1 MRMNFHNDDECYL
14 LFGKELNKI
23 IAMLQMLADR
33 NPDVDRLGEFI
44 ENLKTMR
51 SYDEMLDS
59 MIMETRVKDISEK
72 QKGNDGLSL
81 NEILKDLDIRKWKD
95 SDRKDWPYCY
105 YSTTY

>member
-1 MRMNFHNDDECYL
+1 MRFNFHNDDECYL

-33 NPDVDRLGEFI
+33 NPNVDELGDFI
-44 ENLKTMR
+44 DKMKSMR

-95 SDRKDWPYCY
+95 SDRKD
-105 YSTTY
+105 

>member
-1 MRMNFHNDDECYL
+1 MEMNFHNDNECYL
-14 LFGKELNKI
+14 LFGKEINQI

-95 SDRKDWPYCY
+95 SDRKD
-105 YSTTY
+105 

>member
-33 NPDVDRLGEFI
+33 NPNVDELGDFI
-44 ENLKTMR
+44 DKMKSMR
-51 SYDEMLDS
+51 SYDEKLDS

-95 SDRKDWPYCY
+95 SDRKD
-105 YSTTY
+105 

>member
-33 NPDVDRLGEFI
+33 NPNVDELSDFI
-44 ENLKTMR
+44 DKMKSMR

-95 SDRKDWPYCY
+95 SDRKD
-105 YSTTY
+105 

>member
-1 MRMNFHNDDECYL
+1 MRMNFHNDNECYL

-44 ENLKTMR
+44 ESLKTMR

-95 SDRKDWPYCY
+95 SDRKD
-105 YSTTY
+105 

>member
-95 SDRKDWPYCY
+95 SDRKD
-105 YSTTY
+105 

>member
-33 NPDVDRLGEFI
+33 NPNVDELGDFI
-44 ENLKTMR
+44 DKMKSMR

-81 NEILKDLDIRKWKD
+81 NEILKD
-95 SDRKDWPYCY
+95 
-105 YSTTY
+105 

>member
-72 QKGNDGLSL
+72 QKGNEGVSL

-95 SDRKDWPYCY
+95 SDRKD
-105 YSTTY
+105 

>member
-72 QKGNDGLSL
+72 QKGNDALSL

-95 SDRKDWPYCY
+95 SDRKD
-105 YSTTY
+105 

>member
-33 NPDVDRLGEFI
+33 NPNVDELGDFI
-44 ENLKTMR
+44 NKMKSMR

-95 SDRKDWPYCY
+95 SDRKD
-105 YSTTY
+105 

>member
-1 MRMNFHNDDECYL
+1 MNFHNDDECYL

-33 NPDVDRLGEFI
+33 NPNVDELGDFI
-44 ENLKTMR
+44 DKMKSMR

-95 SDRKDWPYCY
+95 SDRKD
-105 YSTTY
+105 

>member
-33 NPDVDRLGEFI
+33 NPNVDELGDFI
-44 ENLKTMR
+44 DKMKSMR
-51 SYDEMLDS
+51 SYDEVLDS

-95 SDRKDWPYCY
+95 SDRKD
-105 YSTTY
+105 

>member
-33 NPDVDRLGEFI
+33 NPNVDELGDFI
-44 ENLKTMR
+44 DKMKSMR
-51 SYDEMLDS
+51 SYDELLDS

-95 SDRKDWPYCY
+95 SDRKD
-105 YSTTY
+105 

>member
-51 SYDEMLDS
+51 SYDEMLAS

-95 SDRKDWPYCY
+95 SDRKD
-105 YSTTY
+105 